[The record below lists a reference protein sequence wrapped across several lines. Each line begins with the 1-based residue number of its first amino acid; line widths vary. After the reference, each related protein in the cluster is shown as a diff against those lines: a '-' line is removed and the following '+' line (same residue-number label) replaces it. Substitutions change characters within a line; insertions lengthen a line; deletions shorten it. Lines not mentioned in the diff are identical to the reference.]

1 MTDNSTQSTQRAS
14 ELPDTMRIR
23 EATSTD
29 RPELLRVHKAA
40 IRGVEPGS
48 YSEYQLDA
56 WEAAQD
62 DPSQYPVDDSTQ
74 YLAVAETEDGTVVGF
89 VGIDVA
95 DGVLET
101 LYVDPAVGGQ
111 GVGSALLRHGEA
123 LAREQGCNQL
133 VMAASK
139 NAVSFYEQFDYERQS
154 ETFDLDMGS
163 HVLEFVR
170 MEKTVSDQ
178 FATK

>member
-1 MTDNSTQSTQRAS
+1 MTDNSPQSTQRPS

-29 RPELLRVHKAA
+29 RQELLRVHKAA
-40 IRGVEPGS
+40 IRGVEFGS
-48 YSEYQLDA
+48 YSEDQLYA
-56 WEAAQD
+56 WAAAQD

-74 YLAVAETEDGTVVGF
+74 YLAVAETEDETIVGF

-101 LYVDPAVGGQ
+101 LYVVPAVGGR
-111 GVGSALLRHGEA
+111 GVGSALLRHGETI
-123 LAREQGCNQL
+123 ARKQGCNRL

-139 NAVSFYEQFDYERQS
+139 NAVSFYEQFDYERRP
-154 ETFDLDMGS
+154 ETFDLEMGP

-178 FATK
+178 FATE